1 MQRRV
6 FSREFKITEYA
17 ASPVNAGRP
26 QLAANFERDSGISW
40 GCCMGG
46 YGSGRRGWRVSD
58 DGTGALVLD
67 VDRLV
72 TPVLRQ
78 LRREGQWPPR
88 CGETAQVSGQILTWT
103 RTNHGSLLAEVML
116 DVRLC
121 ANTRAAW
128 LRDDIRHL
136 TRDTG
141 PQDYAVLLEPT
152 PGTLGGQR
160 WWFLCPA
167 TGRRVRKLVLPNGG
181 QQFLS
186 RGPGAYQLAYA
197 SQAENRIAR
206 AHRRAYVVRKRL
218 GATGEA
224 ARWGFPP
231 RPKGMH
237 HATYLQQVGD

>member
-1 MQRRV
+1 
-6 FSREFKITEYA
+6 
-17 ASPVNAGRP
+17 
-26 QLAANFERDSGISW
+26 
-40 GCCMGG
+40 MGG

-78 LRREGQWPPR
+78 LRRKGRWPPPT
-88 CGETAQVSGQILTWT
+88 GEAARVSPQILTWT
-103 RTNHGSLLAEVML
+103 RTNDGRLLAEVTV
-116 DVRLC
+116 DVTLR
-121 ANTRAAW
+121 ANTGVAW
-128 LRDDIRHL
+128 LRYNILHL

-152 PGTLGGQR
+152 HGTLGGQR

-181 QQFLS
+181 RLFLS

-197 SQAENRIAR
+197 SQAENRLAR
-206 AHRRAYVVRKRL
+206 AHRRAQVLRKRL
-218 GATGEA
+218 GASGDAEG
-224 ARWGFPP
+224 WGFPP

-237 HATYLQQVGD
+237 HATFLQQVEKLIAAEEALDAELLAGLKRWGRLLSEPV